1 MEGGCASAFPL
12 FKLRALCY
20 TKGRNVKV
28 KEAAALSVLY
38 WLESIRNPFLDAVM
52 QFFTFFGEELMFI
65 VLALAVFWCVDKRE
79 GYYLL
84 FVGFFG
90 TILNQFLKLLCRIP
104 RPWVKDPDFKPVNSA
119 LSGATGYS
127 FPSGHTQ
134 NVTGTLGGIAR
145 WSKRTWLRVV
155 CVAVLLLTSF
165 SRMYLGVHTPLDV
178 GVSLAIGVVLVFV
191 FYPIVRKAAE
201 NPKYMAA
208 LLGVMV
214 ALSFVFVLYA
224 NLWAAPAQGAEALEN
239 LREGQKNSYSLLGAL
254 LGFCVAYPLERRFIR
269 FEEIAVWWVQILKV
283 VGGLIGL
290 LAIKEGLKL
299 LFSAMGF
306 TWLGTNAI
314 RYFAVVLFAALVW
327 PLVFPYLNRLSARRK
342 TQ

>member
-1 MEGGCASAFPL
+1 M
-12 FKLRALCY
+12 
-20 TKGRNVKV
+20 
-28 KEAAALSVLY
+28 SVLY
-38 WLESIRNPFLDAVM
+38 WLESIRNPFLDALM
-52 QFFTFFGEELMFI
+52 QFFTYFGEELLFI

-84 FVGFFG
+84 FVGFVG
-90 TILNQFLKLLCRIP
+90 TILNQFLKLLCHIP
-104 RPWVKDPDFKPVNSA
+104 RPWVKDPSFQPVKSA

-134 NVTGTLGGIAR
+134 NVAGTLGGIAR
-145 WSKRTWLRVV
+145 WSKRRAVRIV
-155 CVAVLLLTSF
+155 CVVVLLLTSF

-178 GVSLAIGVVLVFV
+178 GVGLATAVVLVFAL
-191 FYPIVRKAAE
+191 YPIVRAAADE
-201 NPKYMAA
+201 PKRMAA

-214 ALSFVFVLYA
+214 IMALAFVLYA
-224 NLWAAPAQGAEALEN
+224 NLWAAPAQSAEALEN
-239 LREGQKNSYSLLGAL
+239 LYEGQKNSYSLLGAL

-269 FEEIAVWWVQILKV
+269 FEEKAVWWVQILKV
-283 VGGLIGL
+283 VGGLLGL

-299 LFSAMGF
+299 LFSAVGV

-327 PLVFPYLNRLSARRK
+327 PQVFPWLNRLAARREK
-342 TQ
+342 Q

>member
-1 MEGGCASAFPL
+1 M
-12 FKLRALCY
+12 
-20 TKGRNVKV
+20 
-28 KEAAALSVLY
+28 SVLY
-38 WLESIRNPFLDAVM
+38 WLESIRNPFLDALM
-52 QFFTFFGEELMFI
+52 QFFTYFGDELLFI
-65 VLALAVFWCVDKRE
+65 VLALTVFWCVDKRE

-90 TILNQFLKLLCRIP
+90 TILNQFLKLLYRIP
-104 RPWVKDPDFKPVNSA
+104 RPWVKDPTFQSVDSA

-145 WSKRTWLRVV
+145 WSKRAGVRVL
-155 CVAVLLLTSF
+155 CVVVLLLTAF

-178 GVSLAIGVVLVFV
+178 GVSLAIGVVLVFA

-201 NPKYMAA
+201 KPKYMAV

-214 ALSFVFVLYA
+214 ALSFAFVLYA

-239 LREGQKNSYSLLGAL
+239 LREGQKNSYSLFGAL

-269 FEEIAVWWVQILKV
+269 FAEKSVWWVQVIKV
-283 VGGLIGL
+283 VGGLAGL
-290 LAIKEGLKL
+290 LVIKEGLKL
-299 LFSAMGF
+299 VFSAVGF

-327 PLVFPYLNRLSARRK
+327 PLVFPYLNRLASGRK
-342 TQ
+342 AK

>member
-1 MEGGCASAFPL
+1 M
-12 FKLRALCY
+12 
-20 TKGRNVKV
+20 
-28 KEAAALSVLY
+28 SVLY
-38 WLESIRNPFLDAVM
+38 WLESIRNPFLDALM
-52 QFFTFFGEELMFI
+52 QFFTLFGEELLFI
-65 VLALAVFWCVDKRE
+65 VLALTVFWCVDKRE

-90 TILNQFLKLLCRIP
+90 TILNQFLKLLYRIP
-104 RPWVKDPDFKPVNSA
+104 RPWVKDPDFQPVQSA
-119 LSGATGYS
+119 VGGATGYS

-145 WSKRTWLRVV
+145 WSKRAGVRVL
-155 CVAVLLLTSF
+155 CVVVLLLTAF

-201 NPKYMAA
+201 NPKYMAV
-208 LLGVMV
+208 LLGIMA
-214 ALSFVFVLYA
+214 ALSFAFVLYA

-239 LREGQKNSYSLLGAL
+239 LREGQKNSYSLFGAL

-269 FEEIAVWWVQILKV
+269 FAEKSVWWVQVLKV
-283 VGGLIGL
+283 VGGLVGL
-290 LAIKEGLKL
+290 LIIKEGLKL
-299 LFSAMGF
+299 VFSAVGF

-327 PLVFPYLNRLSARRK
+327 PLVFPYLNRLASGRNAK
-342 TQ
+342 

>member
-1 MEGGCASAFPL
+1 M
-12 FKLRALCY
+12 
-20 TKGRNVKV
+20 
-28 KEAAALSVLY
+28 SVLY
-38 WLESIRNPFLDAVM
+38 WLESIRNPFLDALM
-52 QFFTFFGEELMFI
+52 QFFTYFGEELLFI
-65 VLALAVFWCVDKRE
+65 VLALTVFWCVDKRE

-90 TILNQFLKLLCRIP
+90 TILNQFLKLLYRIP
-104 RPWVKDPDFKPVNSA
+104 RPWVKDPTFQPVDSA

-145 WSKRTWLRVV
+145 WSKRTGVRVL
-155 CVAVLLLTSF
+155 CVVVLLLTAF

-201 NPKYMAA
+201 NPNYMAV
-208 LLGVMV
+208 LLGIMV
-214 ALSFVFVLYA
+214 ALSFAFVLYA
-224 NLWAAPAQGAEALEN
+224 NLWAPPAQDAEALNN
-239 LREGQKNSYSLLGAL
+239 LREGQKNSYSLFGAL
-254 LGFCVAYPLERRFIR
+254 LGFCVAYPLERCFIR
-269 FEEIAVWWVQILKV
+269 FEEKSVWWVQVIKV
-283 VGGLIGL
+283 VGGLAGL
-290 LAIKEGLKL
+290 LVIKEGLKL
-299 LFSAMGF
+299 VFSAVGF

-327 PLVFPYLNRLSARRK
+327 PLVFPPLNRLASGRK
-342 TQ
+342 AK

>member
-1 MEGGCASAFPL
+1 M
-12 FKLRALCY
+12 
-20 TKGRNVKV
+20 
-28 KEAAALSVLY
+28 SVLY
-38 WLESIRNPFLDAVM
+38 WLESIRNPFLDALM
-52 QFFTFFGEELMFI
+52 QFFTYFGDELLFI
-65 VLALAVFWCVDKRE
+65 VLALTVFWCVDKRE

-90 TILNQFLKLLCRIP
+90 TILNQFLKLLYRIP
-104 RPWVKDPDFKPVNSA
+104 RPWVKDPTFQPVDSA

-134 NVTGTLGGIAR
+134 NVTGTLGCIAR
-145 WSKRTWLRVV
+145 WSKRAGVRVL
-155 CVAVLLLTSF
+155 CVVVLLLTAF

-178 GVSLAIGVVLVFV
+178 GVSLAIGVVLVFA
-191 FYPIVRKAAE
+191 FYPIVSKAAE
-201 NPKYMAA
+201 KPKYMAV

-214 ALSFVFVLYA
+214 ALSFAFVLYA

-239 LREGQKNSYSLLGAL
+239 LREGQKNSYSLFGAL

-269 FEEIAVWWVQILKV
+269 FAEKSVWWVQVIKV

-290 LAIKEGLKL
+290 LIIKEGLKL
-299 LFSAMGF
+299 VFSAVGF

-327 PLVFPYLNRLSARRK
+327 PLVFPYLNRLASGRK
-342 TQ
+342 AK

>member
-1 MEGGCASAFPL
+1 M
-12 FKLRALCY
+12 
-20 TKGRNVKV
+20 
-28 KEAAALSVLY
+28 SVLY

-90 TILNQFLKLLCRIP
+90 TILNQFLKLLYRIP
-104 RPWVKDPDFKPVNSA
+104 RPWVKDPTFQPVDSA

-134 NVTGTLGGIAR
+134 NVTGTLGSIAR
-145 WSKRTWLRVV
+145 WSKRAGVRVL
-155 CVAVLLLTSF
+155 CVVVLLLTAF

-178 GVSLAIGVVLVFV
+178 GVSLAIGVVLVFA

-201 NPKYMAA
+201 KPKYMAV

-214 ALSFVFVLYA
+214 ALSFAFVLYA

-239 LREGQKNSYSLLGAL
+239 LREGQKNSYSLFGAL

-269 FEEIAVWWVQILKV
+269 FAEKSVWWVQVIKV
-283 VGGLIGL
+283 VGGLAGL
-290 LAIKEGLKL
+290 LVIKEGLKL
-299 LFSAMGF
+299 VFSAVGF

-327 PLVFPYLNRLSARRK
+327 PLVFPYLNRLASGRK
-342 TQ
+342 AK